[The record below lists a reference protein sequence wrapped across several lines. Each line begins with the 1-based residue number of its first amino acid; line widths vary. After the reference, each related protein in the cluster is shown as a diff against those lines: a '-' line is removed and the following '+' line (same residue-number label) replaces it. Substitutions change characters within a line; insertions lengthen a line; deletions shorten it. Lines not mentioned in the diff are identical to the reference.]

1 MQDKKSAELRA
12 DIAAAY
18 RLIARLGFDD
28 LTDGFV
34 SARDPETDN
43 HVLMGRYGALPC
55 AVRARDIVSTKLEVE
70 PPVVHFEGADV
81 DAVLFSLAVYESEPQ
96 FSAVIHAHPKAAM
109 IFAGLEL
116 EIEPISQAGV
126 MFHRKVQTI
135 AFDENV
141 SNAGIRSGIA
151 SAIAGGARAILLAN
165 HGLIV
170 PGVTVADAFIR
181 LYRLNQAM
189 EVQLGALSTGV
200 SLRPVDPEQVESWTK
215 EYWRNGLVHN
225 DGQREWP
232 AFLALLRQTSPEF
245 ES

>member
-1 MQDKKSAELRA
+1 MPDKKTANLRA

-18 RLIARLGFDD
+18 RLIARHGFDD

-34 SARDPETDN
+34 SARDPNNGERI
-43 HVLMGRYGALPC
+43 LMGRYGALPC
-55 AVRARDIVSTKLEVE
+55 AARASEIISAKLEAE
-70 PPVVHFEGADV
+70 PPLVHFEGADV
-81 DAVLFSLAVYESEPQ
+81 DAVLFSLAVFESEPA
-96 FSAVIHAHPKAAM
+96 FGAVIHAHPRAAM
-109 IFAGLEL
+109 TFAALDI

-126 MFHRKVQTI
+126 MFHKRVSTI

-141 SNAGIRSGIA
+141 SNAEIRTQIG
-151 SAIAGGARAILLAN
+151 SAISDGAKAIILAN

-170 PGVTVADAFIR
+170 PGIDVADAFVR

-189 EVQLGALSTGV
+189 EIQLGALATG
-200 SLRPVDPEQVESWTK
+200 SPLRHVDAAQVQGWTE

-232 AFLALLRQTSPEF
+232 AYLRLLRSEAPDF